1 MQADPHQLSV
11 HFLKPDNVA
20 ELQAENLRI
29 EGGERIRGVVVTPD
43 VTHGTDRDANVL
55 TFKVNQPGDFS
66 TYTLRLVKD
75 AKDAKSVEPPDNFD
89 RLLSAIEFSF
99 RLERGSDFDC
109 RSERVCPPE
118 PKVEPEI
125 DYLAKDYGSFRR
137 LMLDRLAHL
146 VPQRNEQN
154 PADLGVALVEVLAHV
169 GDLLSYRQDAVAT
182 EAYLGTA
189 RRRVSVRRHARLV
202 DYRVHDG
209 CNARVWMH
217 LRVSKNVS
225 VPFFAESASKLQF
238 VTRVTGVPP
247 RIESDKSAAYTQ
259 ALAVDSKVFEPMQVE
274 PEQNVVLF
282 EAHNEIHF
290 YTFGDE
296 QCCLPKGATRAALRD

>member
-1 MQADPHQLSV
+1 DPHQLSV

-29 EGGERIRGVVVTPD
+29 EGGERIRGAVVSPD
-43 VTHGTDRDANVL
+43 VTHGPDSDAHAL

-118 PKVEPEI
+118 PRIEPEI

-137 LMLDRLAHL
+137 LMLDR
-146 VPQRNEQN
+146 
-154 PADLGVALVEVLAHV
+154 
-169 GDLLSYRQDAVAT
+169 
-182 EAYLGTA
+182 
-189 RRRVSVRRHARLV
+189 
-202 DYRVHDG
+202 
-209 CNARVWMH
+209 
-217 LRVSKNVS
+217 
-225 VPFFAESASKLQF
+225 
-238 VTRVTGVPP
+238 
-247 RIESDKSAAYTQ
+247 
-259 ALAVDSKVFEPMQVE
+259 
-274 PEQNVVLF
+274 
-282 EAHNEIHF
+282 
-290 YTFGDE
+290 
-296 QCCLPKGATRAALRD
+296 